1 MHAKTKAILNLLAV
15 AVLGTS
21 VRRGTSAELIANARV
36 REASLGGQKK
46 AENGKAQECPPLL
59 ALSFQP

>member
-21 VRRGTSAELIANARV
+21 VRRGTSAELFANARV
-36 REASLGGQKK
+36 REASLGGQKN
-46 AENGKAQECPPLL
+46 AENGKA
-59 ALSFQP
+59 